1 MPASDAPTAL
11 VVCSHFPFPVTSG
24 GRKRTVRLLEAME
37 RAGARPHIVTHDD
50 IVRGQTE
57 VRERGWSYELVPLP
71 RGTPTNRL
79 RQHARGEASPHSE
92 AMAERLRTRV
102 PHAAF
107 VQFEEIQ
114 SVQYVHQIRKERPTI
129 VSLYNVDSAVLWD
142 AARANGTGRRAW
154 RSLYHAKR
162 MELSERR
169 AIRRADAVL
178 AVSEHDRG
186 RFAQWGAGRPLLVRN
201 GVDSELFGLPE
212 TIAPRQRVLFFGH
225 FGWKPNL
232 DGLLR
237 YLNGAWPRVAS
248 ALPHAQMRIAGLGS
262 TQAVREAVEA
272 H

>member
-1 MPASDAPTAL
+1 
-11 VVCSHFPFPVTSG
+11 
-24 GRKRTVRLLEAME
+24 
-37 RAGARPHIVTHDD
+37 
-50 IVRGQTE
+50 
-57 VRERGWSYELVPLP
+57 
-71 RGTPTNRL
+71 
-79 RQHARGEASPHSE
+79 
-92 AMAERLRTRV
+92 
-102 PHAAF
+102 
-107 VQFEEIQ
+107 
-114 SVQYVHQIRKERPTI
+114 
-129 VSLYNVDSAVLWD
+129 
-142 AARANGTGRRAW
+142 
-154 RSLYHAKR
+154 

-272 H
+272 HERVEVLGFVEDLPAELAGTRVVVAPLWVGGGTRIKVLEALAAARPVVGTTVGVEQIGFEHDVEGLVSDSPEGLAEATIRVLTDDDLAARYATASRRLASGYRWEATTAPAEQLYRELLDRHRLGRAPLIA